1 MERRRG
7 SSSQR
12 VAFAAA
18 VTLMFIAAGGSVA
31 NAQEPPPALRWFK
44 GNTHTHTLNSDGDS
58 PPDVVVRWYRENG
71 YQFVVIT
78 DHEYLTNVAP
88 LNALLGAAGKFV
100 IVAGQEVT
108 QILPDSTHPDR
119 RRQGHVNAIGLSR
132 VVLPQ
137 GGASLAESYARNL
150 AAITAAGGL
159 PQVNHPNWR
168 WSVRLSDMLGLP
180 DSTLFEIRNG
190 HPGINNLGGADAMGN
205 VAPSAEALWDSL
217 LTRRK
222 VMFGV
227 GTDDSHYFTRPW
239 DRTAPRPGQA
249 WIFVR
254 AAALTPE
261 ALVSAMRRGDF
272 YASTGVTLGE
282 YRADMK
288 RMSLTILQRAGE
300 DTRFRTEFIG
310 SGGRVLGTVN
320 GLSASY
326 DIRGDE
332 GYVRARVTD
341 SNGYGAWTQP
351 VMLPR
356 SR

>member
-1 MERRRG
+1 M
-7 SSSQR
+7 
-12 VAFAAA
+12 
-18 VTLMFIAAGGSVA
+18 AGPGAS
-31 NAQEPPPALRWFK
+31 AQGAPAEARWFK

-78 DHEYLTNVAP
+78 DHEFLTDVAP
-88 LNALLGAAGKFV
+88 LNALLGAAGRFLV
-100 IVAGQEVT
+100 VAGQEVT

-119 RRQGHVNAIGLSR
+119 RRQGHVNGINVSR
-132 VVLPQ
+132 VVTPQ
-137 GGASLAESYARNL
+137 GGGSLAESYARNL

-168 WSVRLSDMLGLP
+168 WSVRLPDMLNLP

-190 HPGINNLGGADAMGN
+190 HPGINSLGGTDANGN
-205 VAPSAEALWDSL
+205 VALSTEALWDSL
-217 LTRRK
+217 LTRGK

-239 DRTAPRPGQA
+239 DRTAPRPGYA

-254 AAALTPE
+254 AATLTPD
-261 ALVSAMRRGDF
+261 ALVRAMRRGDF
-272 YASTGVTLGE
+272 YASTGVTLGD
-282 YRADMK
+282 YRVEAK
-288 RMSLTILQRAGE
+288 RISLTIVQRGSGD

-310 SGGRVLGTVN
+310 RGGRTLATMH

-326 DIRGDE
+326 EIRGDE

-341 SNGYGAWTQP
+341 SNGFNAWTQP
-351 VMLPR
+351 VMVPAPR
-356 SR
+356 